1 MFKSRLFLFTI
12 FLVSFNI
19 FSQEEQQIIVNDSIN
34 DLSNTDD
41 VVDLFSISLSD
52 DELSDDTSAAD
63 NISYSK

>member
-12 FLVSFNI
+12 LLINFNT

-41 VVDLFSISLSD
+41 VVDLFSISLVMM
-52 DELSDDTSAAD
+52 
-63 NISYSK
+63 NK